1 LILFVNNITIKHE
14 QHVLLGF
21 QTHTKGDIMKTVG
34 DKLEKFAVTGV
45 KPGQPEDAFF
55 TITDESFPG
64 KWKVIVYYPKDFTF
78 VCPTEIVAYDKL
90 TQDFEDRDAI
100 LLTGSTDNEFCKVA
114 WQKSHS
120 DLSKITH
127 LQFADT
133 QRGSYDDTMTYKNLS
148 LVDQLGVF
156 YVPAGAALRATFIVD
171 PDNVIQHVTVN
182 NLNVGRSPEETLR
195 VLDALQTGEL
205 CACNRTVGGET
216 L

>member
-1 LILFVNNITIKHE
+1 
-14 QHVLLGF
+14 
-21 QTHTKGDIMKTVG
+21 MKTVG
-34 DKLEKFAVTGV
+34 DKLEKFVVTGV
-45 KPGQPEDAFF
+45 RPGQPKDAFF
-55 TITDESFPG
+55 DITEESYPG

-90 TQDFEDRDAI
+90 AKDFADRDAV

-114 WQKSHS
+114 WQAAHP
-120 DLSKITH
+120 DLQKITH
-127 LQFADT
+127 YQFADT
-133 QRGSYDDTMTYKNLS
+133 QRETYDVDSTGHIVDGTYKNLS
-148 LVDQLGVF
+148 LITQLGVF
-156 YVPAGAALRATFIVD
+156 YAPAGAALRATFIVD

>member
-1 LILFVNNITIKHE
+1 
-14 QHVLLGF
+14 
-21 QTHTKGDIMKTVG
+21 MKTVG

-64 KWKVIVYYPKDFTF
+64 KWKVIVYDPKDFTF

-90 TQDFEDRDAI
+90 AGDFADRDAV
-100 LLTGSTDNEFCKVA
+100 LLTGSTDNEFCKVS
-114 WQKSHS
+114 WQNAHA
-120 DLSKITH
+120 DLKKITH
-127 LQFADT
+127 NQFADT
-133 QRGSYDDTMTYKNLS
+133 QRWNDKTMEDLS
-148 LVDQLGVF
+148 LINQLGVF
-156 YVPAGAALRATFIVD
+156 YAPAGAALRATFIVD

>member
-1 LILFVNNITIKHE
+1 
-14 QHVLLGF
+14 
-21 QTHTKGDIMKTVG
+21 MKTVG
-34 DKLEKFAVTGV
+34 DKLEKFVVTGV
-45 KPGQPEDAFF
+45 RPGQPSDAFF
-55 TITDESFPG
+55 DITDESYAG

-90 TQDFEDRDAI
+90 SKDFDDRDAI

-114 WQKSHS
+114 WQQAHP
-120 DLSKITH
+120 DLQKITH
-127 LQFADT
+127 YQFADT
-133 QRGSYDDTMTYKNLS
+133 QRGELS
-148 LVDQLGVF
+148 LINQLGVF
-156 YVPAGAALRATFIVD
+156 YAPAGAALRATFIVD